1 MHQTSTHFDRT
12 PWFDSMSAR
21 TEMLCMELASSARY
35 VDSRTPELGPVQIC
49 NSILKLVQQ
58 KILIGLQNRTV
69 LSIDSWRHNLNFSL
83 DCFML
88 GELQWMFTILYN
100 VSWSG
105 YSGRIHKLCYLGM
118 VFLKVLKLTSCL
130 VKRNGHINNRSNY
143 ACHLIP
149 ILRVTLR
156 FKLLHVETAHFST
169 NCFKRKYGFQPE
181 ETHTFGYICTEKLDY
196 TLYSDFTIA
205 RWSISLV
212 FNRESLELVEIFADN
227 LEFVH
232 FKSWFSQH
240 RTIYKVKINSDW

>member
-1 MHQTSTHFDRT
+1 MS
-12 PWFDSMSAR
+12 DSYNFYLVRRALGQWSSGIHSNLR
-21 TEMLCMELASSARY
+21 LCTR
-35 VDSRTPELGPVQIC
+35 PIC
-49 NSILKLVQQ
+49 FYWKLDLKRWKNRIKLVW
-58 KILIGLQNRTV
+58 KSV
-69 LSIDSWRHNLNFSL
+69 DSWRHNLNFSL
-83 DCFML
+83 TCFML
-88 GELQWMFTILYN
+88 GELQWMFIILYN
-100 VSWSG
+100 VSWSW

-130 VKRNGHINNRSNY
+130 VKRNGHINNKSNY

-169 NCFKRKYGFQPE
+169 NVSSENMSFDPKKSIHLG
-181 ETHTFGYICTEKLDY
+181 ICTEKLDY

-227 LEFVH
+227 REFVH

-240 RTIYKVKINSDW
+240 RTIYKVKINSEW